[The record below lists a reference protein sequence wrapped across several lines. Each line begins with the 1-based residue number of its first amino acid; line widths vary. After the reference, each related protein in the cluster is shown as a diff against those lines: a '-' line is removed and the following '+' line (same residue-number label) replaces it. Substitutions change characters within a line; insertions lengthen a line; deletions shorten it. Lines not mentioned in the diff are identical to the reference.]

1 MPIYL
6 KYDSMSSSSLN
17 TVLVN
22 EGGLS
27 KESINLDP
35 KLLAR
40 WPRRSI
46 SASLLSMF
54 EMFVLLCKDERTSL
68 TVRGFLLAVI
78 IFWAS

>member
-6 KYDSMSSSSLN
+6 KYDSMSSNSLN

-27 KESINLDP
+27 KESISLGP
-35 KLLAR
+35 KVLAK
-40 WPRRSI
+40 WPRSNI

-54 EMFVLLCKDERTSL
+54 EMFVRLCKDEITSL
-68 TVRGFLLAVI
+68 TVRGFLLDVI
-78 IFWAS
+78 IFCAS